1 MPAKDKGDAR
11 ACWANKERKGR
22 KRKKERK
29 GSDSEWSE
37 GAESEFHYVNASDAI
52 SPR

>member
-22 KRKKERK
+22 KREKERK
-29 GSDSEWSE
+29 KREWSE
-37 GAESEFHYVNASDAI
+37 GEEGEFHYVNASVAI